1 MERYRAYA
9 DTRSVDGAAATQVI
23 GPDDDVE
30 VMRVSPLDTV
40 GGGQNRALPDEYPG
54 AELSLVRVVRQRVV
68 KNQHSHRGDWMPDIT
83 SSGRGCL
90 LAGDEGGHE
99 HDGEQAR
106 QNRGHCTTRASRR
119 CHGLCG
125 AALLRRAQGDVDPAA
140 GE

>member
-40 GGGQNRALPDEYPG
+40 GGGQNRLLLDQNCG
-54 AELSLVRVVRQRVV
+54 AELTLIRIVRQRVV
-68 KNQHSHRGDWMPDIT
+68 KNQHSHRTARMPEIT